1 MLCPGRHNDWIEDL
15 QLMKW
20 SPADKMASQIGAWSS
35 ESGVTLTDKDSYN
48 VFQSG
53 VPSLMVVTIEEP
65 PYVMLSCA
73 NCSGNQRYEGFAID
87 LLNSISKV
95 NSHLFNHFWLC
106 QELKKPQC
114 LSVRSKLVLS
124 QIYSSASLSSLS
136 FLCRTTESRIL
147 HLVDLVAGCQV

>member
-1 MLCPGRHNDWIEDL
+1 MAQSRIGLTLEGEDL
-15 QLMKW
+15 TRLGW
-20 SPADKMASQIGAWSS
+20 LLNSAASILYEDNPYWERWLVLEPRTVERGYIAYD
-35 ESGVTLTDKDSYN
+35 EDSYN

-95 NSHLFNHFWLC
+95 KSSRLF
-106 QELKKPQC
+106 
-114 LSVRSKLVLS
+114 
-124 QIYSSASLSSLS
+124 
-136 FLCRTTESRIL
+136 
-147 HLVDLVAGCQV
+147 GCF

>member
-1 MLCPGRHNDWIEDL
+1 MIGVEDL

-20 SPADKMASQIGAWSS
+20 KPSEKVASQIGTWSS
-35 ESGVTLTDKDSYN
+35 VAGVTLSDEDSYN

-95 NSHLFNHFWLC
+95 KSHLFD
-106 QELKKPQC
+106 C
-114 LSVRSKLVLS
+114 LAVT
-124 QIYSSASLSSLS
+124 
-136 FLCRTTESRIL
+136 FG
-147 HLVDLVAGCQV
+147 AGGQV

>member
-95 NSHLFNHFWLC
+95 NSHLFNHFWLR
-106 QELKKPQC
+106 Q
-114 LSVRSKLVLS
+114 
-124 QIYSSASLSSLS
+124 
-136 FLCRTTESRIL
+136 
-147 HLVDLVAGCQV
+147 